1 MAGSEHEVRFAPQA
15 VRHWLALEDQDARKE
30 AHEIIE
36 TLRKR
41 GSAPRT
47 FSLLDG
53 PEHRAY
59 GRLVKVLFRRDAG
72 RKLISIT
79 DILPR

>member
-15 VRHWLALEDQDARKE
+15 VRHWLALEDRNARKE
-30 AHEIIE
+30 AHEILE
-36 TLRKR
+36 ALRKR
-41 GSAPRT
+41 GTAPRT

-59 GRLVKVLFRRDAG
+59 GRLVKVLFHCQPG
-72 RKLISIT
+72 RKLISVT